1 MQSASVRKNA
11 PTTFFVMR
19 RFRIL
24 LPPRFPRDIRRLIVL
39 YEMLRRDAI
48 QNKTAPRLTGAR
60 VRLARDYLEDIDL
73 IFRRVM
79 ARMRA
84 TLLCPMVPS

>member
-1 MQSASVRKNA
+1 MQSASVTKNA
-11 PTTFFVMR
+11 ATTAFVIR
-19 RFRIL
+19 RFRNDRHL
-24 LPPRFPRDIRRLIVL
+24 LSDEFSLRLTLL
-39 YEMLRRDAI
+39 YEMRRQGAI

>member
-1 MQSASVRKNA
+1 MQRKG
-11 PTTFFVMR
+11 
-19 RFRIL
+19 
-24 LPPRFPRDIRRLIVL
+24 
-39 YEMLRRDAI
+39 AI

-60 VRLARDYLEDIDL
+60 ACLAMDYLEDIDL

-79 ARMRA
+79 ARIKA